1 MKPGEIRTWL
11 AARRP
16 APPAVLAAQ
25 LEAVLAA
32 CPSDRLLATESM
44 AAAMSL
50 LGVYA
55 LDSLEGR
62 APDSRG
68 VAMDLLAADAFVT
81 YAFEAA
87 SDEAAPVDAVAAG
100 VLTRVR
106 P

>member
-1 MKPGEIRTWL
+1 MKPGDVRTWL

-16 APPAVLAAQ
+16 APPAALAGQ
-25 LEAVLAA
+25 LETVLAA
-32 CPSDRLLATESM
+32 CPPDRLEGAGSM
-44 AAAMSL
+44 AAALSL
-50 LGVYA
+50 LGVCA

-62 APDSRG
+62 APGSRG

-87 SDEAAPVDAVAAG
+87 SEEGAPVELVAG
-100 VLTRVR
+100 DVLARVE

>member
-1 MKPGEIRTWL
+1 VKPGDIRTWL

-16 APPAVLAAQ
+16 APPPALAAQ

-32 CPSDRLLATESM
+32 CPPDRLQAAGSM
-44 AAAMSL
+44 AAALSL
-50 LGVYA
+50 LGVGA
-55 LDSLEGR
+55 LDALEGR
-62 APDSRG
+62 APDGRG

-87 SDEAAPVDAVAAG
+87 SDQDEPVDAVAAG
-100 VLTRVR
+100 VLARVR